1 MALTAYQ
8 QKALGVKSPKDI
20 LSGLW
25 NQRIAKLYS
34 PIDETNL
41 SLGD

>member
-1 MALTAYQ
+1 MSLTAYQ
-8 QKALGVKSPKDI
+8 QKALGVKSQKGI
-20 LSGLW
+20 LSYLW
-25 NQRIAKLYS
+25 NQPIAKLYS